1 MTCPLSFMTKMGSSF
16 GLESSLVLRRRVNIG
31 HSLLGE
37 VCIGLRD
44 VVRFIF
50 TFLSF

>member
-1 MTCPLSFMTKMGSSF
+1 MTCPLSFVTKMGSSF
-16 GLESSLVLRRRVNIG
+16 EFKSSLVFWGRVSIG
-31 HSLLGE
+31 FFLLGE